1 MPGGV
6 NFVRGVGRRG
16 RRPAPTLR
24 ELSAPSG
31 MIGHM
36 TADVSLFPTSISA
49 ASLTAASYPRIRYM
63 GSKYKLLPHLAE
75 VFAEVGGTTALDA
88 FSGSGVVS
96 YLLKRQGFAVTAND
110 MLEFP
115 GTLAAATVVNQ
126 ATTLTHDDVQR
137 IVGPA
142 ADDRDFIRRTFDG
155 VFFNAEDR
163 GFLDSAWSHIATM
176 AGDKR
181 ALAISSLV
189 LSAARK
195 QPRGVFTISGDLS
208 HYDDGRR
215 DLRLSMRDHFVEHA
229 TAYNS
234 AVFAGP
240 TARVTR
246 QEASVIDALPY
257 DVVYLDPPYAPPSDD
272 NCYVKR
278 FHFLEGLSRYWEGD
292 SLMLNTNTRKL
303 PKPHTG
309 YSHRR
314 TIVEAFRD
322 TFKRF
327 HDSGALVLSY
337 GSNALPDLDTIVSL
351 LREVKGDVEVR
362 KIPHTYHY
370 GTHKAATRRAVDE
383 YIFVAR

>member
-1 MPGGV
+1 HD
-6 NFVRGVGRRG
+6 RG
-16 RRPAPTLR
+16 
-24 ELSAPSG
+24 
-31 MIGHM
+31 M
-36 TADVSLFPTSISA
+36 TAESSLFPSTLDA
-49 ASLTAASYPRIRYM
+49 ARATTTTYPRIRYM
-63 GSKYKLLPHLAE
+63 GSKYRLLPQLAE

-126 ATTLTHDDVQR
+126 STLLTADDVER
-137 IVGPA
+137 ITGPA
-142 ADDRDFIRRTFDG
+142 ADERDFIRRTFDG
-155 VFFNAEDR
+155 VFYTAEDR
-163 GFLDSAWSHIATM
+163 AFLDSAWSHIAGLE
-176 AGDKR
+176 GDKR
-181 ALAISSLV
+181 ALAISALV

-195 QPRGVFTISGDLS
+195 QPRGVFTISGDLG

-215 DLRLSMRDHFVEHA
+215 DLRLSMRAHFVEHVA
-229 TAYNS
+229 DYNA
-234 AVFAGP
+234 AVFAGAP
-240 TARVTR
+240 ARVTR
-246 QEASVIDALPY
+246 QEASVMESRPY

-278 FHFLEGLSRYWEGD
+278 FHFLEGLSRYWQGD
-292 SLMLNTNTRKL
+292 SLMLNTNTKKL

-309 YSHRR
+309 FSHRR

-322 TFKRF
+322 TLKRF

-337 GSNALPDLDTIVSL
+337 GSNALPDRDTLAGL
-351 LREVKGDVEVR
+351 LREVKGKVEVR
-362 KIPHTYHY
+362 AIPHTYHY
-370 GTHKAATRRAVDE
+370 GTHRMATRRAVDE

>member
-1 MPGGV
+1 
-6 NFVRGVGRRG
+6 
-16 RRPAPTLR
+16 
-24 ELSAPSG
+24 
-31 MIGHM
+31 MIGNM
-36 TADVSLFPTSISA
+36 TADVSLFPTSLDA
-49 ASLTAASYPRIRYM
+49 ASLTAASFPRIRYM

-96 YLLKRQGFAVTAND
+96 YLLKRQGFTVTAND

-126 ATTLTHDDVQR
+126 STVLTAEDVGR
-137 IVGPA
+137 ITGRA

-155 VFFNAEDR
+155 VFYTAEDR
-163 GFLDSAWSHIATM
+163 AFLDSAWSHVATM
-176 AGDKR
+176 QGDKR
-181 ALAISSLV
+181 ALALSALV

-215 DLRLSMRDHFVEHA
+215 DLRLSMRDHFLEHVA
-229 TAYNS
+229 DYNA
-234 AVFAGP
+234 AVFLGP
-240 TARVTR
+240 PARVTR
-246 QEASVIDALPY
+246 QEASAMDAIPY
-257 DVVYLDPPYAPPSDD
+257 DLVYLDPPYAPPSDD

-292 SLMLNTNTRKL
+292 SLMLATNTKKL

-327 HDSGALVLSY
+327 HDSGTIVLSY
-337 GSNALPDLDTIVSL
+337 GSNALPDLETIVAL

-370 GTHKAATRRAVDE
+370 GTHKTATRRAVDE